1 MDRSVR
7 STEVSVAAVE
17 GMESGRLVPP
27 CNQLRR
33 WIAEEAAY
41 VRCARVR
48 ENSRKNFDFLAPPAK
63 WMPAR
68 PRERIIGCAARRCD
82 QSARLSPVHIAP
94 YLRLRERDLLTT
106 QRQIQ
111 TQIHSQTQIQTHIQ

>member
-48 ENSRKNFDFLAPPAK
+48 ENSRKNFDFCTSGEVDASEAQ
-63 WMPAR
+63 
-68 PRERIIGCAARRCD
+68 RED
-82 QSARLSPVHIAP
+82 H
-94 YLRLRERDLLTT
+94 RLRGAEVRPVGAVVAGPY
-106 QRQIQ
+106 RAI
-111 TQIHSQTQIQTHIQ
+111 SAAS